1 MARWFCLGTLLV
13 LIASGPVRAHP
24 VPRRNHDR
32 TVVVRL
38 TAQAVIVDYRLDADE
53 FTVVYDDLPAVISK
67 AELAR
72 LSTPREFYDA
82 FMKAYAPVLTANL
95 VAKVDAGEPL
105 PFQCVQ
111 RVQRMRED
119 NGQPL
124 DHLRFDFR
132 FQAAW
137 PTGLTGQH
145 QLTFQ
150 EENFRYE
157 EGVLNLSLAPDNP
170 IQILSRTEPEKSLRE
185 RQSQDL
191 KPGEEDKRRLLT
203 AAFLLPAAPALDAA
217 PVAPAPTESNSEEEA
232 AAHSTLLT
240 LLLDPHR
247 GLWVL
252 LCLAFGFGAAHAL
265 TPGHGKTLVA
275 AYLVGERGTVWHA
288 LVLGLVTTL
297 THTGTVIALA
307 AGLLVLYPDAVPAQ
321 LRTVLGVG
329 GGLLVAGMGFWLLL
343 RRLAGQADHIHLG
356 GHGHYHHHHHHHH
369 HGPGVADHV
378 HDEHGHIHPIPA
390 ADKEGGFWGMLVL
403 GISGGIIPCWDAI
416 AMFGFAVSAQR
427 LWLALYLLLAF
438 SAGLAVVLIATGILV
453 VRIKSLAASRWED
466 RRFFQMLPLVSAV
479 LVTVLGF
486 WLCYDSLHQ
495 SGVIS
500 Q

>member
-1 MARWFCLGTLLV
+1 MARWLCLGSLVV
-13 LIASGPVRAHP
+13 LIACGPARAHP

-38 TAQAVIVDYRLDADE
+38 TPQGITVDYRLDADE

-67 AELAR
+67 AELAE
-72 LSTPREFYDA
+72 LATPREFYEA
-82 FMKAYAPVLTANL
+82 FMKAYAPVLAGNL
-95 VAKVDAGEPL
+95 IAKVDGGEPL
-105 PFQCVQ
+105 PFACVQ
-111 RVQRMRED
+111 RVQRLRED
-119 NGQPL
+119 NGQAL

-132 FQAAW
+132 FQAPW
-137 PTGLTGQH
+137 PGGMTGQH
-145 QLTFQ
+145 ALTFQ

-157 EGVLNLSLAPDNP
+157 EGVLSFSLAAADSVSV
-170 IQILSRTEPEKSLRE
+170 LSKIEPPPALRE
-185 RQSQDL
+185 RQSKDL
-191 KPGEEDKRRLLT
+191 APGEEDQRRLVK
-203 AAFLLPAAPALDAA
+203 AAFTLHGAGP
-217 PVAPAPTESNSEEEA
+217 SGEA
-232 AAHSTLLT
+232 AAPDVPAEPEAGSHSTLLT
-240 LLLDPHR
+240 LLLDPQR

-252 LCLAFGFGAAHAL
+252 LCLAFWFGAAHAL

-307 AGLLVLYPDAVPAQ
+307 AGLLVLYPDTVPAH

-356 GHGHYHHHHHHHH
+356 GHGHHHHHHHHH
-369 HGPGVADHV
+369 HHAPGGADHV
-378 HDEHGHIHPIPA
+378 HDEHGHIHPLPA
-390 ADKEGGFWGMLVL
+390 ADKEGGFWGMLIL

-438 SAGLAVVLIATGILV
+438 SAGLAAVLIATGIVV
-453 VRIKSLAASRWED
+453 VRIKSLAASRWES
-466 RRFFQMLPLVSAV
+466 RRLFQALPLVSAV
-479 LVTVLGF
+479 LVTALGL
-486 WLCYDSLHQ
+486 WLCYDSLYQ
-495 SGVIS
+495 SGVIGP
-500 Q
+500 

>member
-1 MARWFCLGTLLV
+1 MVRWLCLGLLGILV
-13 LIASGPVRAHP
+13 ASGPARAHP

-38 TAQAVIVDYRLDADE
+38 TPQAVIVDYRLDADE

-67 AELAR
+67 VELAELT
-72 LSTPREFYDA
+72 TPREFYEA
-82 FMKAYAPVLTANL
+82 FMKSYAPVLAGNL
-95 VAKVDAGEPL
+95 VAKVDGGDPL
-105 PFQCVQ
+105 SFQCVQ
-111 RVQRMRED
+111 RVQRLRED

-137 PTGLTGQH
+137 PTGISGQH
-145 QLTFQ
+145 QLAFQ
-150 EENFRYE
+150 AENFRYE
-157 EGVLNLSLAPDNP
+157 EGVLNLSLAADNA
-170 IQILSRTEPEKSLRE
+170 IQVLTKSEPEKALRE
-185 RQSQDL
+185 RQSKDL
-191 KPGEEDKRRLLT
+191 RPGEEDKRRVITATLL
-203 AAFLLPAAPALDAA
+203 FPAAPAMEAA
-217 PVAPAPTESNSEEEA
+217 SAAPAPSKTDSEPEA
-232 AAHSTLLT
+232 AGHSTLLN

-307 AGLLVLYPDAVPAQ
+307 VGLVLLYPDAVPAQ

-329 GGLLVAGMGFWLLL
+329 GGMLVAGMGFWLLL

-356 GHGHYHHHHHHHH
+356 GHGHHHHHHHHHH
-369 HGPGVADHV
+369 HGFGTADHV
-378 HDEHGHIHPIPA
+378 HDKSGHIHPVPA
-390 ADKEGGFWGMLVL
+390 TDKEGGFWGMLVL

-466 RRFFQMLPLVSAV
+466 RRIFQMLPLVSAV
-479 LVTVLGF
+479 LVTGLGL

-495 SGVIS
+495 SGII